1 MRITYLMN
9 RLDPTR
15 VAWTWGQGLILL
27 ALSIGL
33 LATAPTLWHYNPD
46 SGVYIGSALSLVQ
59 DGRYWFNGHPNLLYY
74 PGFSGL
80 LALPIVVFGLDFHAL
95 HIYTT
100 LLGVAT
106 LWLLRGYFSATRY
119 GWIGLLLPLL
129 VACNLLVVT
138 QLLRILS
145 DLPFLGVSIAALW
158 LWRSYRQSDDR
169 RYLLVCA
176 LMIALASMLR
186 FQGLF
191 LVAAFGLVLLTA
203 VWNRRDQSPRE
214 WMNLIAAGTLA
225 ALPFALWTLRNFL
238 LYTPDTYNMAGGF
251 FFGQHGLPISEADWG
266 TVDWIDAEWKY
277 PAYQAFILF
286 GSLGKSFFGGL
297 EFDLPQHVMAIVVV
311 LLISV
316 GLIPWLRSTNLMEGA
331 YVLLS
336 GAFLLY
342 QMLGGVSLYFP
353 TRYWIPLLPFFIL
366 IAGLGIR
373 QLAVA
378 LRWWPGAKVWAS
390 GSVLL
395 VGLVVASGTCDWV
408 EASSPQSTRLQAAK
422 LESIAGVSAFVRE
435 NTPHDALLL
444 ATDWGVGPLMTQ
456 RASIQIARSRC
467 TKASLE
473 LIAQRQPQY
482 LVVMPG
488 LLRTPLAKQLVDEH
502 PSVFRQLFAT
512 RPYRGNSLAAVFEID
527 SAGLAQ
533 ALKTKRCD

>member
-1 MRITYLMN
+1 MN
-9 RLDPTR
+9 RLDPTK

-33 LATAPTLWHYNPD
+33 LATAPTLWRYNPD

-80 LALPIVVFGLDFHAL
+80 LALPIVAFGLDFHAL
-95 HIYTT
+95 HVFTT
-100 LLGVAT
+100 LLGVVT
-106 LWLLRGYFSATRY
+106 LWLLRGYFSAARY

-138 QLLRILS
+138 QLIRILS

-158 LWRSYRQSDDR
+158 LWRRYRQYDDLR
-169 RYLLVCA
+169 HLLACA
-176 LMIALASMLR
+176 LLIALASMLR

-191 LVAAFGLVLLTA
+191 LVAAFGLALLTLM
-203 VWNRRDQSPRE
+203 WRRHDRCSRE
-214 WMNLIAAGTLA
+214 WLNLIAAGTLA
-225 ALPFALWTLRNFL
+225 VLPFALWTFRNFL
-238 LYTPDTYNMAGGF
+238 LYTPDTYNMAGSF

-266 TVDWIDAEWKY
+266 TVAWIDAEWKY
-277 PAYQAFILF
+277 LAYQAIILF

-297 EFDLPQHVMAIVVV
+297 EFDIQQHVMALVVV
-311 LLISV
+311 LLIAA
-316 GLIPWLRSTNLMEGA
+316 GLVPWLRSTNLMEGA
-331 YVLLS
+331 YVLIS

-342 QMLGGVSLYFP
+342 QALGGTSLYFP

-366 IAGLGIR
+366 FAGLGIR
-373 QLAVA
+373 QLAIA
-378 LRWWPGAKVWAS
+378 LRWWPGSKVWAS
-390 GSVLL
+390 GMVLL
-395 VGLVVASGTCDWV
+395 VGLIVASGTFAWAN
-408 EASSPQSTRLQAAK
+408 ASSSHSTRAQAAR
-422 LESIAGVSAFVRE
+422 LESIADVSAFVRE

-444 ATDWGVGPLMTQ
+444 TTDWGVGPLMTQ
-456 RASIQIARSRC
+456 RASIQVPRSLC

-473 LIAQRQPQY
+473 LMAQQQPQY

-502 PSVFRQLFAT
+502 PNIFRQLFAT
-512 RPYRGNSLAAVFEID
+512 DPYNAKSFAAVFEIN
-527 SAGLAQ
+527 SAGVAE